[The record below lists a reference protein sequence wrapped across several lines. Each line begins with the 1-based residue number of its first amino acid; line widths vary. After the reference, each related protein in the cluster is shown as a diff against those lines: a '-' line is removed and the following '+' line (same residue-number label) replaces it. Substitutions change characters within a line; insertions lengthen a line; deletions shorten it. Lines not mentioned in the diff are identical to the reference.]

1 MKLLPLALAVALLG
15 GCASAP
21 PPIAA
26 EMARTPA
33 GQVTVVEFV
42 DFECVFCR
50 RAHLAISTVIARHA
64 TQVRLARK
72 QVPLTRRHPHAADA
86 ARAAVC
92 AEELGK
98 GDAMAD
104 ALFRATDLTPQGIE
118 TLATGLGME
127 VGALHTCIASSETTL
142 RIQQDRA
149 DFDAI
154 EGDGVPIV
162 FVGAERL
169 DGVPDEAAFEA
180 AIVRALDSR

>member
-1 MKLLPLALAVALLG
+1 
-15 GCASAP
+15 
-21 PPIAA
+21 
-26 EMARTPA
+26 MARTPA

-50 RAHLAISTVIARHA
+50 RAHLAISTVVARHA
-64 TQVRLARK
+64 TQVRLVRK

-92 AEELGK
+92 AEDLGK

-104 ALFRATDLTPQGIE
+104 ALFRASDLTPQGIE
-118 TLATGLGME
+118 ALATGLGMD
-127 VGALHTCIASSETTL
+127 GAALHTCIASPETTR
-142 RIQQDRA
+142 RIKQDRA
-149 DFDAI
+149 DFDGI

-169 DGVPDEAAFEA
+169 DGVPAEAEFEA
-180 AIVRALDSR
+180 AIVRALGSR